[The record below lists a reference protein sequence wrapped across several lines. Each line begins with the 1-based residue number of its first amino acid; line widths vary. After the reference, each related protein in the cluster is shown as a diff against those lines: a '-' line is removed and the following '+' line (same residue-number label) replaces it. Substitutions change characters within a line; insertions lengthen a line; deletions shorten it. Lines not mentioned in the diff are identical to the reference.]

1 MAAIE
6 RYSHKPGIATT
17 HLMTHLMR
25 IAFRRRC
32 RQCAPGRFRESRPSL
47 RRRAVRLEIG
57 NVLRTRGGR
66 AGSYWSL
73 ECEPDSG
80 EPYGRL
86 RCVGSPSILLIDVC
100 GCICCWRVPTSGS
113 RSARRRH
120 VVGPVRASTPGEYRQ
135 ASLLSWTRKLASR
148 SDELGLLRGL
158 GHRHDADL
166 LHQCELVP
174 ERPGLDDLAILELAG
189 DDTGDV
195 GLLAGGGDVG
205 ERAGVRATGAQVL
218 HDVVALGD
226 LALDDDLGVRERCRV
241 DLHGLP
247 RALRTATEVRL

>member
-1 MAAIE
+1 MVTGIDPGVESGESVARTVTARAVMPNQGPPAA
-6 RYSHKPGIATT
+6 
-17 HLMTHLMR
+17 
-25 IAFRRRC
+25 
-32 RQCAPGRFRESRPSL
+32 
-47 RRRAVRLEIG
+47 RRAVRGVGADELNRHG
-57 NVLRTRGGR
+57 KRGVDRGGR
-66 AGSYWSL
+66 IQPADALSHQYAYS
-73 ECEPDSG
+73 
-80 EPYGRL
+80 
-86 RCVGSPSILLIDVC
+86 
-100 GCICCWRVPTSGS
+100 TSGS
-113 RSARRRH
+113 QSARRRH

-195 GLLAGGGDVG
+195 GLLAGGGDVR

-226 LALDDDLGVRERCRV
+226 LALDDDPGVRERCRV

-247 RALRTATEVRL
+247 RALRTATEVRLW